1 MIVYHGRSREQDR
14 DSLFETWDEKESS
27 CSRSSTLIDAHC
39 VCLLHYA
46 MWLLSSCCSS
56 WLHRPVSRGH
66 IARHSRTQGY
76 LMDGKKQFVSFP
88 HQRRT
93 EILRYIAFWRTQSQP
108 VQCLQ
113 LTSVKLLE
121 IWRTITL
128 VRGNS
133 HEQIRNSSK
142 CKEQPSKW

>member
-66 IARHSRTQGY
+66 TARHSRTQGY
-76 LMDGKKQFVSFP
+76 LMDGKKHVCFLSSSTTNWNITIHCV
-88 HQRRT
+88 
-93 EILRYIAFWRTQSQP
+93 
-108 VQCLQ
+108 
-113 LTSVKLLE
+113 LT
-121 IWRTITL
+121 
-128 VRGNS
+128 NS
-133 HEQIRNSSK
+133 ESAGAMLTT
-142 CKEQPSKW
+142 